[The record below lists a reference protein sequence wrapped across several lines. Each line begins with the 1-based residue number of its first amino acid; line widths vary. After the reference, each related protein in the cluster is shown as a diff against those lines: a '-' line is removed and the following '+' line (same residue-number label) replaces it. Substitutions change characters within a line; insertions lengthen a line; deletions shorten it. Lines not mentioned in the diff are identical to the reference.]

1 MNNQEIM
8 ITTIDNPFDP
18 FEQIEAWRLKDIEL
32 QHFTCE
38 RLARITRLS
47 PEMSDFEKEKEI
59 ERAIDEIIKYD
70 PEDIFVKVVRQ
81 ATV

>member
-1 MNNQEIM
+1 MSNQEVM

-81 ATV
+81 ATN

>member
-1 MNNQEIM
+1 MNNQECM

-18 FEQIEAWRLKDIEL
+18 FEQIEAWRMFDIEK

-38 RLARITRLS
+38 RLARVTRLS
-47 PEMSDFEKEKEI
+47 PEMSDFEKEQEI

-70 PEDIFVKVVRQ
+70 PEDKFIKVTRQ
-81 ATV
+81 VTN